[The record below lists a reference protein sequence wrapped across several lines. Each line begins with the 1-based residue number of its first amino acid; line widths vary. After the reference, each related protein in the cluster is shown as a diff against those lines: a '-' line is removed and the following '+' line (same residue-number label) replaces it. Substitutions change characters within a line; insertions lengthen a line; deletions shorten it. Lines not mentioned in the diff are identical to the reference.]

1 LASQIDT
8 YLTIKEPSTGL
19 FKDKGSKF
27 LSFAYPVI
35 DEKEIKTL
43 VDKLKKEYFDAR
55 HHCYAYRLGADQLIF
70 RANDDNEPSG
80 TAGKP
85 ILGQII
91 SNDLTN
97 ILIVVV
103 RYFGGTLLGTSG
115 LINAYRNASANAISN
130 ASIIKKN
137 VYAIYQ
143 LVFNY
148 QQMNYVMK
156 IVKDYDLTAFD
167 QNFEL
172 ICSLKVKIKL
182 LQVDSLMVKF
192 SPLSGVEATF
202 LCNE

>member
-1 LASQIDT
+1 MATQVDT

-27 LSFAYPVI
+27 LAFAYPVS
-35 DEKEIKTL
+35 DDTEVKVL

-55 HHCYAYRLGADQLIF
+55 HHCYAYRLGADKVIF

-85 ILGQII
+85 ILGQIV

-97 ILIVVV
+97 ILVVVV
-103 RYFGGTLLGTSG
+103 RYFGGTLLGTTG
-115 LINAYRNASANAISN
+115 LINAYRNASADAIAN
-130 ASIIKKN
+130 ASKIEKK
-137 VYAIYQ
+137 VHAIYQ
-143 LVFNY
+143 LAFDY
-148 QQMNYVMK
+148 QHVNYVMK
-156 IVKDYDLTAFD
+156 IIKDYELMAYD

-172 ICSLKVKIKL
+172 MCSLKVKIRL
-182 LQVDSLMVKF
+182 SMVEALIQKF
-192 SPLSGVEATF
+192 SPLYGVEAVF